1 MTAGS
6 VVITEEVYG
15 TIKKIKFDWTSG
27 DGAEDGTASGQTTH
41 AYSGKILGLATVPAG
56 APDVPTSYGITVTDE
71 DSLDVLMAA
80 GAGRSATATEY
91 VLSISLGAVA
101 NDKLT
106 VNISGAGTNK
116 KGVAYLYIR

>member
-1 MTAGS
+1 MAAGT
-6 VVITEEVYG
+6 VTITEETYG

-41 AYSGKILGLATVPAG
+41 AYSGKILGLATDPGSPA
-56 APDVPTSYGITVTDE
+56 PTALYDITVTDE
-71 DSLDVLMAA
+71 DGMDVLM
-80 GAGRSATATEY
+80 GGGVDRSATVTEY
-91 VLSISLGAVA
+91 VLSSSLGAVA

-106 VNISGAGTNK
+106 INVSAAGTNT